1 MSGHDEPADGPEKL
15 PAEVPLAELKERGGI
30 MLSGATGAVVAS
42 GRGEVTMAPSYGL
55 ARAVIGLMEDLP
67 PELFDRWAA
76 HRPCGKLCKLGAAG
90 MLICDVL
97 GLPLVPWE
105 LAEPIGKAASK
116 LVAKIPGEQGKA
128 KKLPLWKGNAP
139 PPAADPP
146 AADPPA
152 ADPPAAEPVPDG
164 RCGPHRV

>member
-1 MSGHDEPADGPEKL
+1 M
-15 PAEVPLAELKERGGI
+15 
-30 MLSGATGAVVAS
+30 
-42 GRGEVTMAPSYGL
+42 
-55 ARAVIGLMEDLP
+55 IGLMEDLP

-116 LVAKIPGEQGKA
+116 LVAKIPGAQSTA
-128 KKLPLWKGNAP
+128 KKAAARKGRSRP
-139 PPAADPP
+139 DICSTPEDTADKSQCMGCRH
-146 AADPPA
+146 D
-152 ADPPAAEPVPDG
+152 
-164 RCGPHRV
+164 RRGPRSP